1 LVHQATKEAMSY
13 FVSFPEA
20 TDRERDL
27 LKAVEDSEIVLQ
39 LIGNV
44 RIATSGLKQKAKG
57 GGKKSNNN
65 NKGKKK

>member
-1 LVHQATKEAMSY
+1 MSY

-57 GGKKSNNN
+57 KGGGKKGG
-65 NKGKKK
+65 GKKK

>member
-1 LVHQATKEAMSY
+1 MSY

-57 GGKKSNNN
+57 GKK
-65 NKGKKK
+65 KGGGKKK

>member
-1 LVHQATKEAMSY
+1 MSY

-44 RIATSGLKQKAKG
+44 RIATSGLKQKAKAKGGKKGGG
-57 GGKKSNNN
+57 GGKK
-65 NKGKKK
+65 K